1 MHNSTSRTRST
12 SRHHRKQR
20 SVTFDQE
27 DSTFNAQNST
37 AESRPPPDTEY
48 TTRRASN
55 QEGLDDTDDDMDERR
70 PPFHRHND
78 GKSEEAL
85 LFAHSKED
93 TRATRRASTNNS
105 RSPSRRNSRHSADS
119 LGLDDRFG
127 RRSHDGLRPTFSRS
141 STMRSQSPGRVERA
155 LKETR
160 RTYMYAGF
168 FLVLSLISFVIQ
180 TETAVYIQHEL
191 GWSKAYAM
199 L

>member
-1 MHNSTSRTRST
+1 MYNSTSRTRST

-20 SVTFDQE
+20 SVTFGEE
-27 DSTFNAQNST
+27 DSAFNAHKST
-37 AESRPPPDTEY
+37 AASRSPPDTELR
-48 TTRRASN
+48 TRRSSN
-55 QEGLDDTDDDMDERR
+55 QHSDYTDDDMDERR

-85 LFAHSKED
+85 LFTSKED
-93 TRATRRASTNNS
+93 TKAARRASANIS
-105 RSPSRRNSRHSADS
+105 RSPSRRGSRYSEDS
-119 LGLDDRFG
+119 LGRNEGFC
-127 RRSHDGLRPTFSRS
+127 RRSQDGLRPTFSRS
-141 STMRSQSPGRVERA
+141 STMRSQSPGRMEKA

-168 FLVLSLISFVIQ
+168 FLVLSLVSFVIQ

>member
-1 MHNSTSRTRST
+1 MYNSTSPTRST

-20 SVTFDQE
+20 SVTFDEE
-27 DSTFNAQNST
+27 DSTFNAHKNT
-37 AESRPPPDTEY
+37 AASRSPPDTELR
-48 TTRRASN
+48 TRRSSN
-55 QEGLDDTDDDMDERR
+55 QGQLDDTDDDMDERR

-85 LFAHSKED
+85 LFTSKED
-93 TRATRRASTNNS
+93 TRAARRASANNS
-105 RSPSRRNSRHSADS
+105 RSPGRRNSRHSTDS
-119 LGLDDRFG
+119 LGLDGHFG
-127 RRSHDGLRPTFSRS
+127 SRDGLRPTFSRS
-141 STMRSQSPGRVERA
+141 STMRSQSPGRVEKA

-160 RTYMYAGF
+160 RTYTYAGF
-168 FLVLSLISFVIQ
+168 FLVLSLVSFVIQ